1 MRRVDRVWRGL
12 PPDQLVDGT
21 AQLTIDAILFCVR
34 ERGLAALHETANR
47 ARLAEC
53 DAAAREQIN
62 QRIDRLMAAGRV
74 PEAADA

>member
-21 AQLTIDAILFCVR
+21 AQSTIDAILFCVR
-34 ERGLAALHETANR
+34 ERGLGALHETANR
-47 ARLAEC
+47 SRLANC

-62 QRIDRLMAAGRV
+62 QRIHKLVAAGRIR
-74 PEAADA
+74 ETADA